1 LIEAGWSENRVIDT
15 RLFQKKY
22 EEIGLEYPKSVD
34 GFLSEFGML
43 DINPK
48 DKRYF
53 DVSFDAVEAIGC
65 NLDGG
70 FFADCLDEYDIDD
83 SVYPVGEACRKNL
96 LVLMTEKETFY
107 CYTNG
112 LLLLLGESVDEMLD
126 CIVGECREPV
136 EID

>member
-1 LIEAGWSENRVIDT
+1 MKR
-15 RLFQKKY
+15 QY
-22 EEIGLEYPKSVD
+22 EKIGLVYPKSVD
-34 GFLSEFGML
+34 RFLREFGML

-53 DVSFDAVEAIGC
+53 DVFFDAVEAIGC
-65 NLDGG
+65 NLDGE
-70 FFADCLDEYDIDD
+70 FFEKCLEEYDIHDP
-83 SVYPVGEACRKNL
+83 VYPVGEACRKNL

-112 LLLLLGESVDEMLD
+112 LLLLLGDSVDEMLD